1 MKKLYLFFV
10 LLIIAAILFV
20 AKCAAQ
26 EQPTITQSIFNG
38 QTTAR
43 PSGGLCTTGGGVNPC
58 TGGFLLYIPDIGQ
71 CTHTITIRTANVTAI
86 QVEFENTD
94 NPSVTIPQWQQISTI
109 FTSPSGGTLSTSGS
123 WYKFVRVNI
132 LSMTGTGAA
141 VSVTYFGTQQCAG
154 PAGGITGGAINS
166 QPVTFVSAIG
176 STSNTVTS
184 AAPMVFTQTGGTNVI
199 FFGGTATNLTASP
212 VFVVISAFSGGGI
225 GSTSQYVKEVPANSS
240 VDLMFPTIGYV
251 ATNPSGTIK
260 LYCTT
265 SITTPADPG
274 TACQITAMYKFGV
287 LVNGNVTTNGAQQGN
302 QQPANPTP

>member
-1 MKKLYLFFV
+1 MKKILLLASLLFSV
-10 LLIIAAILFV
+10 GSMQS
-20 AKCAAQ
+20 Q

-43 PSGGLCTTGGGVNPC
+43 PSGGICTTGGGVNPC

-71 CTHTITIRTANVTAI
+71 CTHTITYRTTNATAL

-94 NPSVTIPQWQQISTI
+94 NPATGPWQQISVVA
-109 FTSPSGGTLSTSGS
+109 TSAAGGTLSTSGT
-123 WYKFVRVNI
+123 WYKFVRVNL
-132 LSMTGTGAA
+132 LSLTGAGA
-141 VSVTYFGTQQCAG
+141 TFSATYFGTQQCAG

-184 AAPMVFTQTGGTNVI
+184 AAPMVFTQTGGTNVV

-240 VDLMFPTIGYV
+240 VDLIFPTIGYV
-251 ATNPSGTIK
+251 VTNSSGTIK

-265 SITTPADPG
+265 SITTPADPA
-274 TACQITAMYKFGV
+274 TACQITAIYKFGV